1 MKESRNII
9 EFYLYTNKL
18 KEKIRQGWIEIGI
31 KKERLESVAEHIY
44 GCLMLAI
51 AIDSE
56 YKLDLD
62 MYKVLKM
69 ISLHELEEILMPDF
83 TVRSN
88 ITKEEKDK
96 MGIENVK
103 KVTSCLIDSDEIIEL
118 INEFNK
124 GITKEA
130 LFAYHIDKIECDMQA
145 KIYDLM
151 GVFDFELAKED
162 LKYYGKRKDEI
173 AMKSKCASDLWI
185 EYDRPKYNDDE
196 FAVFKNLLDA
206 IKNLKK
212 I

>member
-1 MKESRNII
+1 MKESESII
-9 EFYLYTNKL
+9 KFYLYTNKL

-56 YKLDLD
+56 YHLELD

-103 KVTSCLIDSDEIIEL
+103 KVVSSLMDGDEIVKI

-124 GITKEA
+124 GTTKEA
-130 LFAYHIDKIECDMQA
+130 IFAYHIDKIECDMQA

-151 GVFDFELAKED
+151 GVFDYDLAKED

-173 AMKSKCASDLWI
+173 KKASKCASDLWI
-185 EYDRPKYNDDE
+185 EYDRPKYSDDE
-196 FAVFKNLLDA
+196 RFSNLLDT

>member
-1 MKESRNII
+1 MKESESII
-9 EFYLYTNKL
+9 KFYLYTNKL
-18 KEKIRQGWIEIGI
+18 KEKIRQGWIEVGI

-56 YKLDLD
+56 YHLELD

-103 KVTSCLIDSDEIIEL
+103 KVVSNLMDSDEIVKI

-124 GITKEA
+124 GTTKEA
-130 LFAYHIDKIECDMQA
+130 KFSYHIDKIECDMQA

-151 GVFDFELAKED
+151 GVFDYELAKED
-162 LKYYGKRKDEI
+162 LNYYGKRKDEI
-173 AMKSKCASDLWI
+173 AKASNCASDLWI

-196 FAVFKNLLDA
+196 IFSNLLDA